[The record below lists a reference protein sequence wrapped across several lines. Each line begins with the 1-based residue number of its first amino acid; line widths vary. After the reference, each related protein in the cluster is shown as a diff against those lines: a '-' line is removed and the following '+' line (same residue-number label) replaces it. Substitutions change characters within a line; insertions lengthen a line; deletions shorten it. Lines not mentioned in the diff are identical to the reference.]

1 MVVRF
6 LLLGNQ
12 SCQIAACKPLVRPR
26 KGTVLYMTT
35 PILPHNHGDIH
46 NVLEAMPSKDTCADM
61 ASAFKQLCDGTR
73 LQIFWLLCHSEEC
86 VLNIS
91 AAIGMSAPAVS
102 HHLRC
107 LKDAGLITGSRHGK
121 EVHYHIANTTQAAL
135 LHHFVDSYLHTSC
148 PGEFDSHGISH
159 SHVCDSHVDH
169 LHVYDSHVCDS
180 HESDLQSDSNHAH
193 NHTHSQSSC
202 TCGCSKEDSHE

>member
-1 MVVRF
+1 
-6 LLLGNQ
+6 
-12 SCQIAACKPLVRPR
+12 
-26 KGTVLYMTT
+26 MTT
-35 PILPHNHGDIH
+35 PILPHNHGAIH
-46 NVLEAMPSKDTCADM
+46 NVLEAMPSKYTCADM

-159 SHVCDSHVDH
+159 SHVCDTHG
-169 LHVYDSHVCDS
+169 DSHANAVTQETCPCGCTDTS
-180 HESDLQSDSNHAH
+180 ID
-193 NHTHSQSSC
+193 HTH
-202 TCGCSKEDSHE
+202 DH